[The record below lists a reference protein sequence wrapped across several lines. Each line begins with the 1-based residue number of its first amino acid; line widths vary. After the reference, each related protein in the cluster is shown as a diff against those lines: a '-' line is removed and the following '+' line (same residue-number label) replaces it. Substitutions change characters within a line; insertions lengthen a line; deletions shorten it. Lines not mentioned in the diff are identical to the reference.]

1 MTFSEHKTDL
11 INKQSIA
18 EVVAHRNRAIECI
31 IQAGALLDEAE
42 KAYMRAAET
51 EYGLYWRDMPH
62 PSRYGDPKGELRKWV
77 QQAVDSRVWEYL
89 LGASGLKNLMDAEA
103 VSKFRAQLD
112 KEPPECTIENI
123 NATFSE
129 LNANKGETFVRGLIN
144 VFNRLDHK
152 RYKTN
157 DAFKITPK
165 IILHRCLDAYGFSH
179 WGSSRESIGDLCRIM
194 HILDGKEPKD
204 HRGDFRAIVSD
215 ARHKKQSQAES
226 EYFSAWLYKNGN
238 LHLQLKR
245 LDLVEKANRLIAAH
259 YGTAL
264 AQA

>member
-1 MTFSEHKTDL
+1 MTYSEHKNSL
-11 INKQSIA
+11 IKKQSIA
-18 EVVAHRNRAIECI
+18 EVVAHRTRAIECI
-31 IQAGALLDEAE
+31 VQAGALLDEAD
-42 KAYMRAAET
+42 KAFRRAAES
-51 EYGLYWRDMPH
+51 EYGLYWRDMPT
-62 PSRYGDPKGELRKWV
+62 PSSYGDRQGELKKWA
-77 QQAVDSRVWEYL
+77 QQVVDGRVWEYL

-103 VSKFRAQLD
+103 VSKFRAQVQ
-112 KEPPECTIENI
+112 KEPPECTIDNI

-144 VFNRLDHK
+144 VFNRLDCR

-165 IILHRCLDAYGFSH
+165 IILHRCLDSYGFSYY
-179 WGSSRESIGDLCRIM
+179 GSSRDAIGDLCRIM

-204 HRGDFRAIVSD
+204 HLGDLRALVQD
-215 ARHKKQSQAES
+215 ARYKKQDKVES
-226 EYFSAWLYKNGN
+226 EYFMGWLYKNGN

-245 LDLVEKANRLIAAH
+245 LDLIEKANKLIAAH
-259 YGTAL
+259 YGAAL

>member
-1 MTFSEHKTDL
+1 MTITQHNNAL
-11 INKQSIA
+11 IKKQSIA
-18 EVVAHRNRAIECI
+18 EVVAHRTRAIECI
-31 IQAGALLDEAE
+31 VQAGALLDEAD
-42 KAYMRAAET
+42 KAYCRAAES
-51 EYGLYWRDMPH
+51 EYGLYWRNMPT
-62 PSRYGDPKGELRKWV
+62 PSRYGDRTGELRKWA
-77 QQAVDSRVWEYL
+77 QREVDAKVWEYL

-103 VSKFRAQLD
+103 IKKFRSELD

-123 NATFSE
+123 NATFSDM
-129 LNANKGETFVRGLIN
+129 NANKGDTFVRGLIN
-144 VFNRLDHK
+144 VFNQLDHK

-204 HRGDFRAIVSD
+204 HRGDLRALVSD
-215 ARHKKQSQAES
+215 ARHKKQDQVES
-226 EYFSAWLYKNGN
+226 EYFIGWLYKNGN

-245 LDLVEKANRLIAAH
+245 LDLIAKANRLIAAH
-259 YGTAL
+259 YGAVL
-264 AQA
+264 PEA